1 MAEILYK
8 VFKSEL
14 SETNIRPIREEQW
27 FVIKNSSMPAVLI
40 EMGFLS
46 NILDAKLILDYN
58 YMSKFNI
65 LILKSLM
72 EFINFYEK

>member
-1 MAEILYK
+1 
-8 VFKSEL
+8 
-14 SETNIRPIREEQW
+14 
-27 FVIKNSSMPAVLI
+27 MPAVLI

-65 LILKSLM
+65 LILKSLV
-72 EFINFYEK
+72 EFINFYENNISDVFLNIMQ